1 VPGIRTI
8 TAPSLSTASPRLNRT
23 LKVAG
28 FALSILVIE
37 AALAHGVVGPQISRY
52 VYLFVGVFLVA
63 LIWRFPLATALVFL
77 AFSDFIFF
85 PTQFQAQMG
94 SLTIRPHEVAL
105 GVLLVLSIS
114 RPKRRSW
121 GGRIGLCLA
130 AFFALALFSDVIA
143 YETGRVELTDAFNWL
158 RPIFPL
164 AMFWVVVRLFPG
176 VEERRVLLTGGAVLA
191 AATGVIGLFLAL
203 GAGFLQ
209 GLESSEQALL
219 SEGGFGSLARVRL
232 PGLSIGYALFWYSAV
247 QIVSRRGRSRIFWSA
262 LLLGILVDIAVSY
275 NRNMW
280 VGLILGL
287 FLTALIGGVVVRGRL
302 IGSVAVIVA
311 ATVVFVVFG
320 SSAGSD
326 QVVKP
331 ILTRGATLLDPG
343 KTTES
348 SSLQDRAHETSA
360 AWKTAQKNLVIGVGA
375 GAPFGVVQHNQLVS
389 GSFIVGETSEPQ
401 LFLHNQYL
409 YLILISGV
417 PGLIAF
423 VLFLGSSVAVAWRRS
438 PRDPAIAALG
448 IGIALIMVSAVV
460 AIYFTVIDM
469 TAVLGL
475 LAGVIVADSEGQA
488 LDSLPSGLA
497 TPRV

>member
-1 VPGIRTI
+1 MPGIRTI
-8 TAPSLSTASPRLNRT
+8 TAPSLSTANPRLSKT
-23 LKVAG
+23 LKVGG
-28 FALSILVIE
+28 FALSIFVIE
-37 AALAHGVVGPQISRY
+37 VALAHGVVGPQISRY
-52 VYLFVGVFLVA
+52 VYLFVGVFLLA
-63 LIWRFPLATALVFL
+63 LIWRFPLATGLVFL
-77 AFSDFIFF
+77 GFTDFIFF
-85 PTQFQAQMG
+85 PSQFQAQMG

-105 GVLLVLSIS
+105 AVLLLLSVV
-114 RPKRRSW
+114 RPKHESW

-130 AFFALALFSDVIA
+130 IFLGLALASDLIA
-143 YETGRVELTDAFNWL
+143 YESGRVELTNAFNWL
-158 RPIFPL
+158 RPLFPL
-164 AMFWVVVRLFPG
+164 ALFWVVIRLFPD
-176 VEERRVLLTGGAVLA
+176 VEARRVLLTGGAVLA
-191 AATGVIGLFLAL
+191 AATGVIALFMAL
-203 GAGFLQ
+203 GTGFLQ

-232 PGLSIGYALFWYSAV
+232 PGLSMGYALFWYSAV
-247 QIVSRRGRSRIFWSA
+247 QAIGRRGWSRVLWST
-262 LLLGILVDIAVSY
+262 LLLGILLDIVVSY

-280 VGLILGL
+280 VGVILGL

-302 IGSVAVIVA
+302 VASIAVIVA

-320 SSAGSD
+320 SAAGSD

-331 ILTRGATLLDPG
+331 ILTRGATLLSPG
-343 KTTES
+343 QTTKE

-360 AWKTAQKNLVIGVGA
+360 AWGTAQKNLVVGVGA
-375 GAPFGVVQHNQLVS
+375 GAPFGVLEHNQVVS
-389 GSFIVGETSEPQ
+389 GSFIVGVSSEPQ

-409 YLILISGV
+409 YLILISGI

-423 VLFLGSSVAVAWRRS
+423 VLFLGLSVTTAWRRT
-438 PRDPAIAALG
+438 PRDPAVAALG

-475 LAGVIVADSEGQA
+475 LTGVIVADSEGRE

-497 TPRV
+497 PPRA